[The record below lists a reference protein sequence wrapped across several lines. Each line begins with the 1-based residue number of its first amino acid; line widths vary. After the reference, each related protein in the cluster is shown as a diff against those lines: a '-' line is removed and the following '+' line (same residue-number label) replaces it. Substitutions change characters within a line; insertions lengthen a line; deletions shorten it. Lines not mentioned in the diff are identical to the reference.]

1 MAAPSSRTS
10 TVTDPDPTTE
20 PPDSGTAVI
29 EFIFASVVLLIPVI
43 YLMLTLSQMQAA
55 SYATTSAAISASR
68 IAARDANPSEARA
81 EAVGRSHSPA
91 FGSAGPRPWTPTP
104 AADPWGPPGPPAPHR
119 AEPAC
124 PRPAPPPTSAPI
136 MPHTSL
142 CGPATPMSSPQEPD
156 EMAEEPAHES
166 DAGSITPLAIGF
178 VVIALLL
185 AFLIAALTDLLM
197 ARPQLQGLVD
207 SAALAASDA

>member
-29 EFIFASVVLLIPVI
+29 EFIFASIVLLIPVI

-81 EAVGRSHSPA
+81 EAVAKMHFTDFGLDGSP
-91 FGSAGPRPWTPTP
+91 SSITYSCAGPCGHAGSLVTARVETRVSLPGLPLIF
-104 AADPWGPPGPPAPHR
+104 GPDHAPHITLR
-119 AEPAC
+119 A
-124 PRPAPPPTSAPI
+124 S
-136 MPHTSL
+136 HTDVV
-142 CGPATPMSSPQEPD
+142 ATG
-156 EMAEEPAHES
+156 
-166 DAGSITPLAIGF
+166 AG
-178 VVIALLL
+178 
-185 AFLIAALTDLLM
+185 
-197 ARPQLQGLVD
+197 
-207 SAALAASDA
+207 

>member
-81 EAVGRSHSPA
+81 EAVAKMHFADFGPDHAPASTRRASHTDVVA
-91 FGSAGPRPWTPTP
+91 TGAG
-104 AADPWGPPGPPAPHR
+104 
-119 AEPAC
+119 
-124 PRPAPPPTSAPI
+124 
-136 MPHTSL
+136 
-142 CGPATPMSSPQEPD
+142 
-156 EMAEEPAHES
+156 
-166 DAGSITPLAIGF
+166 
-178 VVIALLL
+178 
-185 AFLIAALTDLLM
+185 
-197 ARPQLQGLVD
+197 
-207 SAALAASDA
+207 

>member
-1 MAAPSSRTS
+1 S

-81 EAVGRSHSPA
+81 D
-91 FGSAGPRPWTPTP
+91 AGATMHLASFALDRRP
-104 AADPWGPPGPPAPHR
+104 PWITSSCPGP
-119 AEPAC
+119 
-124 PRPAPPPTSAPI
+124 
-136 MPHTSL
+136 
-142 CGPATPMSSPQEPD
+142 CG
-156 EMAEEPAHES
+156 H
-166 DAGSITPLAIGF
+166 AGSLVAARVEARVSLPGLPPIFGPDHGQHPPLRASHTA
-178 VVIALLL
+178 VVATG
-185 AFLIAALTDLLM
+185 A
-197 ARPQLQGLVD
+197 G
-207 SAALAASDA
+207 